1 MSKEIIVITDGRTL
15 NPGDL
20 SWSSFEEM
28 GALKYFDRCLPS
40 EVVDRCKEATII
52 VTNKTPISKETI
64 GKASNL
70 KVIAVTATGY
80 NIVDVDAARARN
92 IPVCNVPEYG
102 TYSVAQHA
110 MALLLE
116 LTNHVGTNAQS
127 VAKGD
132 WSASPDFSYSRK
144 PIIEL
149 QDKTLGIIGLG
160 RIGQQLAVIAGAFGM
175 KVIYSS
181 RKPKVG
187 WPHFYSEEEVFERS
201 DFISVHC
208 PLTKEN
214 AGFINTNLLSR
225 MKPSGYLINT
235 SRGALI
241 NEQDLA
247 DVLKA
252 NRIGGA
258 ALDVLS
264 VEPPPANHPLIGLS
278 NCIITPHNAWLSRE
292 ARERILQV
300 TIQNV
305 TQALK
310 GSPQNVVN

>member
-1 MSKEIIVITDGRTL
+1 MNKEVIVITDGFTL

-20 SWSSFEEM
+20 SWS
-28 GALKYFDRCLPS
+28 ALETHGGIKYFDRSNPREAL
-40 EVVDRCKEATII
+40 DRCRDATII
-52 VTNKTPISKETI
+52 VTNKTPVSKEI
-64 GKASNL
+64 IDQAPNL

-92 IPVCNVPEYG
+92 ISVCNVPEYG

-116 LTNHVGTNAQS
+116 LSNHVGLNAQS
-127 VAKGD
+127 VMKGG
-132 WSASPDFSYSRK
+132 WSSSPDFSYSKK

-149 QDKTLGIIGLG
+149 LDKTLGIIGLG
-160 RIGQQLAVIAGAFGM
+160 RIGKQLSVMAGAFGM
-175 KVIYSS
+175 QVIYSS

-187 WPHFYSEEEVFERS
+187 WPHYYSDEELFEKS
-201 DFISVHC
+201 DFISIHC

-214 AGFINTNLLSR
+214 AGFVNQRLLSR
-225 MKPSGYLINT
+225 MKPTAYLINT

-241 NEQDLA
+241 HEPDLA
-247 DVLKA
+247 DALRS
-252 NRIGGA
+252 NRIAGA

-264 VEPPPANHPLIGLS
+264 TEPPPADHPLIGLA

-292 ARERILQV
+292 ARERILHV
-300 TIQNV
+300 TVQNIQ
-305 TQALK
+305 QALK
-310 GSPQNVVN
+310 GAPQNVVN